1 MARAYL
7 DLPEADQKDILQAA
21 AAALGR
27 QATVLEKDIWVCWV
41 LQTLFSMPDA
51 HPMAF
56 KGGTSLSK
64 VYGAIDRFSE
74 DIDLTLDYRH
84 FEGSFDPFAEGAS
97 NNKVKKLSNQLKRLV
112 KEYTNG
118 TVVPFLR
125 AELDK
130 LPGAERHAIEVDET
144 GEKVWVSFPSVVEE
158 ADDYL
163 KSQVLIEYG
172 GRNVI
177 DPNEHHTIRP
187 DVAAFTEELDY
198 PTGEVVVLSPERT
211 FWEKATLIH
220 AECHR
225 GPLKKNA
232 ERLSRHWYDLVMLS
246 RHVSGRAAIGN
257 RTLFEDVVRHK
268 QVFFKAGYANYD
280 ACLERQLRL
289 LPQGGALD
297 ELRVDYTKMIEA
309 GLMYQ
314 APPAFEE
321 IVESIAELQRDI
333 NAA

>member
-1 MARAYL
+1 
-7 DLPEADQKDILQAA
+7 
-21 AAALGR
+21 
-27 QATVLEKDIWVCWV
+27 
-41 LQTLFSMPDA
+41 MPDA

-56 KGGTSLSK
+56 EGGTSLSK

-84 FEGSFDPFAEGAS
+84 FEGSFDPFVEGVS
-97 NNKVKKLSNQLKRLV
+97 NSRVKKLSDHLKSAV
-112 KEYTNG
+112 KSYAND

-125 AELDK
+125 AALGK
-130 LPGAERHAIEVDET
+130 LPGAERCAIEVDES
-144 GEKVWVSFPSVVEE
+144 GEKVWVSFPSVIEE

-163 KSQVLIEYG
+163 KSQVLIEFG

-177 DPNEHHTIRP
+177 DPNERHTIRP
-187 DVAAFTEELDY
+187 DVAALTAELDY

-246 RHVSGRAAIGN
+246 QHASGRAAIGN
-257 RTLFEDVVRHK
+257 RELFEDVVRHK
-268 QVFFKAGYANYD
+268 QVFFKAGYANYG
-280 ACLERQLRL
+280 ACLERQIRL
-289 LPQGGALD
+289 LPQGDALD

-314 APPAFEE
+314 TPPAFEE
-321 IVESIAELQRDI
+321 IVESIAELERGI